1 MKKSDVIEFFDR
13 CAPNWDADQIP
24 KDAIINR
31 ILDNANVGENL
42 DVLDVACG
50 TGVLFPFYLE
60 RNVRSVTGIDISHEM
75 ARLAAEKHRDTEN
88 IRVICGDVEETRF
101 DKQFDSVMVYNAF
114 PHFPDPERLIATL
127 ASLLKEGGRLTVAHS
142 ASREQIDDH
151 HSGAASKV
159 SNGLM
164 YADELKAIFDPFF
177 DVDIMISNQEMY
189 QVSGVKKAGEI
200 HYHAHS
206 HGMGYHRHGH
216 SHGHGHDHDHHHHA
230 APAVATPMDEMMALM
245 KFMVAHNEAHAEEL
259 AQLAQQLEDAGR
271 RSAYRR
277 VMDAVSYFDM
287 GNATLAA
294 VLDELRRIEARSGVG
309 GELLDT
315 IKLIAAIMDDMR
327 ED

>member
-31 ILDNANVGENL
+31 ILDNANVGANL

-75 ARLAAEKHRDTEN
+75 ARLAAERHKDSEN

-259 AQLAQQLEDAGR
+259 AQLAQQLEEAGR

-294 VLDELRRIEARSGVG
+294 VLDELAVEAD
-309 GELLDT
+309 E
-315 IKLIAAIMDDMR
+315 
-327 ED
+327 

>member
-1 MKKSDVIEFFDR
+1 MNKSDVIDFFDR

-24 KDAIINR
+24 KNAIINR
-31 ILDNANVGENL
+31 ILDNANVGEGL

-60 RNVRSVTGIDISHEM
+60 RGVRSVTGIDISHEM
-75 ARLAAEKHRDTEN
+75 ARLASEKHASCEN

-101 DKQFDSVMVYNAF
+101 DKQFDTVMVYNAF

-127 ASLLKEGGRLTVAHS
+127 ASLLKAGGRLTVAHS

-151 HSGAASKV
+151 HKGPASKV

-164 YADELKAIFDPFF
+164 YADELKMIFEPFF

-189 QVSGVKKAGEI
+189 QVSGVKKSGEV

-294 VLDELRRIEARSGVG
+294 VLDELAVE
-309 GELLDT
+309 E
-315 IKLIAAIMDDMR
+315 
-327 ED
+327 EE

>member
-1 MKKSDVIEFFDR
+1 MNKSDVIDFFDR
-13 CAPNWDADQIP
+13 YAAQWDADQIP

-31 ILDNANVGENL
+31 ILDNANVGEGL

-60 RNVRSVTGIDISHEM
+60 RKVRSVTGIDISHEM
-75 ARLAAEKHRDTEN
+75 ARLAAEKHAHIDN
-88 IRVICGDVEETRF
+88 IKVICGDVEETRF

-127 ASLLKEGGRLTVAHS
+127 ASLLKEGGRLTIAHS

-151 HSGAASKV
+151 HKGPASKV

-164 YADELKAIFDPFF
+164 YADQLKMIFDPFF

-216 SHGHGHDHDHHHHA
+216 THGHGHDHSHHHHA
-230 APAVATPMDEMMALM
+230 APAAATPLDEMMALM

-259 AQLAQQLEDAGR
+259 AQLAQQLEDSGR
-271 RSAYRR
+271 SSAFRR
-277 VMDAVSYFDM
+277 VMDAVNYFDM

-294 VLDELRRIEARSGVG
+294 VLNELAVEY
-309 GELLDT
+309 E
-315 IKLIAAIMDDMR
+315 
-327 ED
+327 E

>member
-1 MKKSDVIEFFDR
+1 MNKSDVIEFFDR
-13 CAPNWDADQIP
+13 CAPQWDADQIP

-31 ILDNANVGENL
+31 ILDNANVGEGL

-60 RNVRSVTGIDISHEM
+60 RKVRSVTGIDISHEM
-75 ARLAAEKHRDTEN
+75 ARIAAEKHKDADT

-101 DKQFDSVMVYNAF
+101 DRQFDSVMVYNAF
-114 PHFPDPERLIATL
+114 PHFPDPERLITTL
-127 ASLLKEGGRLTVAHS
+127 ASLLKDGGRLTIAHG

-151 HSGAASKV
+151 HKGPASKI

-164 YADELKAIFDPFF
+164 YAEELKTLFEPFF
-177 DVDIMISNQEMY
+177 DVDILISNQEMY
-189 QVSGVKKAGEI
+189 QVSGTKRAGQP
-200 HYHAHS
+200 HYHSHS

-216 SHGHGHDHDHHHHA
+216 SHGHGHDHDHHHA
-230 APAVATPMDEMMALM
+230 AAAVATPMDEMMALM
-245 KFMVAHNEAHAEEL
+245 KFMVSHNEAHAAEL
-259 AQLAQQLEDAGR
+259 AQLAQQLEESGR

-294 VLDELRRIEARSGVG
+294 
-309 GELLDT
+309 LLED
-315 IKLIAAIMDDMR
+315 LAA
-327 ED
+327 ETEE

>member
-1 MKKSDVIEFFDR
+1 MNKSDVIEFFDR
-13 CAPNWDADQIP
+13 YAAQWDAEQIP

-31 ILDNANVGENL
+31 ILDNANVIEGL

-60 RNVRSVTGIDISHEM
+60 RKVRSVTGIDISHEM
-75 ARLAAEKHRDTEN
+75 ARLAAEKHAGIDT

-127 ASLLKEGGRLTVAHS
+127 ASLLKAGGRLTIAHS
-142 ASREQIDDH
+142 ASREQIDNH

-164 YADELKAIFDPFF
+164 YADELKMLFEPFF

-189 QVSGVKKAGEI
+189 QVSGIKKAGEV
-200 HYHAHS
+200 HYHTHS

-216 SHGHGHDHDHHHHA
+216 THGHGHDHDHHHHA
-230 APAVATPMDEMMALM
+230 APAVATPLDEMLALM

-294 VLDELRRIEARSGVG
+294 VLDELAV
-309 GELLDT
+309 DT
-315 IKLIAAIMDDMR
+315 
-327 ED
+327 EE

>member
-1 MKKSDVIEFFDR
+1 MNKSDVIEFFDR

-31 ILDNANVGENL
+31 ILDNANMGENL

-75 ARLAAEKHRDTEN
+75 ARLAAEKHKDSEN

-206 HGMGYHRHGH
+206 HGAGYHRHGHSHGH

-259 AQLAQQLEDAGR
+259 AQLAQQLEEAGR

-294 VLDELRRIEARSGVG
+294 VLDELAVEAD
-309 GELLDT
+309 E
-315 IKLIAAIMDDMR
+315 
-327 ED
+327 

>member
-24 KDAIINR
+24 KGAIINR

-50 TGVLFPFYLE
+50 TGVLFPFYLQ

-75 ARLAAEKHRDTEN
+75 ARLAAEKHKDSEN

-164 YADELKAIFDPFF
+164 YADELKAIFEPFF

-206 HGMGYHRHGH
+206 HGAGYHRHGH

-259 AQLAQQLEDAGR
+259 AQLAQQLEEAGR

-294 VLDELRRIEARSGVG
+294 VLDELAVEAD
-309 GELLDT
+309 E
-315 IKLIAAIMDDMR
+315 
-327 ED
+327 

>member
-13 CAPNWDADQIP
+13 CAQWWDADQIP

-31 ILDNANVGENL
+31 ILDNANVGEGL

-60 RNVRSVTGIDISHEM
+60 RKVRSVTGIDISHEM
-75 ARLAAEKHRDTEN
+75 ARIAAEKHKDIAN
-88 IRVICGDVEETRF
+88 IRIICGDVEETRF

-127 ASLLKEGGRLTVAHS
+127 ASLLKSGGRLTIAHS
-142 ASREQIDDH
+142 ASREQIDNH

-164 YADELKAIFDPFF
+164 YADELKALFEPFF

-189 QVSGVKKAGEI
+189 QVSGIKKAGEI

-206 HGMGYHRHGH
+206 HGTGYHRHGH
-216 SHGHGHDHDHHHHA
+216 THGHGHDHDHHHHA

-271 RSAYRR
+271 RNAYRR
-277 VMDAVSYFDM
+277 VMDAVSFFDM

-294 VLDELRRIEARSGVG
+294 VLDELAV
-309 GELLDT
+309 DT
-315 IKLIAAIMDDMR
+315 
-327 ED
+327 EE